1 MKKSLAFIAVAVL
14 AGVSQ
19 AATIK
24 WTANNVKIDGAAV
37 SGGVTYLVMAS
48 GSSGPG
54 TTGYTTYTAAS
65 LADAIKGGSISG
77 ALAETKTGG
86 SGNINVTGIGSF
98 GNGGTADPD
107 TVKAFFVVFDK
118 ASIAD
123 STQYAII
130 GADNPY
136 SYSFNTSV
144 GEKGMSFGN
153 VTTGASGYSISAGGG
168 WTAIPEP
175 TTVALLALGLAALGL
190 KRKVA

>member
-24 WTANNVKIDGAAV
+24 WQANNVKIDGTAV
-37 SGGVTYLVMAS
+37 SGGVAYLVMAE

-65 LADAIKGGSISG
+65 LKTAIEKGSIAG
-77 ALAETKTGG
+77 AIADTKTGTAG
-86 SGNINVTGIGSF
+86 QINKATIGNF
-98 GNGGTADPD
+98 GNGGTSDPD
-107 TVKAFFVVFDK
+107 TIKTFFVVFDK
-118 ASIAD
+118 DSIAA
-123 STQYAII
+123 STKYVII
-130 GADNPY
+130 GADNPM
-136 SYSFNTSV
+136 SKTFTSAT
-144 GEKGMSFGN
+144 GEQTASFGN
-153 VTTGASGYSISAGGG
+153 VTTGANGYSISGSGG

-175 TTVALLALGLAALGL
+175 TTVALLALGLAAVGL

>member
-1 MKKSLAFIAVAVL
+1 MKKSLAFIAVALV

-24 WTANNVKIDGAAV
+24 WQANNVKIDGTAV
-37 SGGVTYLVMAS
+37 SGGVAYLVMAE

-54 TTGYTTYTAAS
+54 TTGYTAYTAAS
-65 LADAIKGGSISG
+65 LKTAIEKGSIAG
-77 ALAETKTGG
+77 ALAETKTGTAG
-86 SGNINVTGIGSF
+86 QINKASIGNF
-98 GNGGTADPD
+98 GNGGTDDPD

-118 ASIAD
+118 DTIAG

-153 VTTGASGYSISAGGG
+153 VTTGANGYSISSGGG

-190 KRKVA
+190 KRKV

>member
-1 MKKSLAFIAVAVL
+1 MKKTTAFIAMALL

-24 WTANNVKIDGAAV
+24 WTANNIKINGSAV
-37 SGGVTYLVMAS
+37 SGGVAYLVMAS

-54 TTGYTTYTAAS
+54 TTGYTAYTAES
-65 LADAIKGGSISG
+65 LAAAIAGGSITG
-77 ALAETKTGG
+77 AIADTKTGT
-86 SGNINVTGIGSF
+86 SGNINKTGIGNF
-98 GNGGTADPD
+98 GSGGTDDPD

-118 ASIAD
+118 ASIAE
-123 STQYAII
+123 STKYTII
-130 GADNPY
+130 GASNPY
-136 SYSFNTSV
+136 EYSFNSSV

-153 VTTGASGYSISAGGG
+153 VTSGASGYTMST

>member
-24 WTANNVKIDGAAV
+24 WTANNIKIDGVNVNGGAA
-37 SGGVTYLVMAS
+37 YLVMAE
-48 GSSGPG
+48 GSGPG
-54 TTGYTTYTAAS
+54 TTGYTAYTAAS

-77 ALAETKTGG
+77 AISDTKTGS
-86 SGNINVTGIGSF
+86 SGNINKTGIGSF
-98 GNGGTADPD
+98 GSGGTDNPD
-107 TVKAFFVVFDK
+107 TIKAFFVVFDK
-118 ASIAD
+118 ATIGE
-123 STQYAII
+123 STKYTII
-130 GADNPY
+130 GADNPFE
-136 SYSFNTSV
+136 YSFNTSV
-144 GEKGMSFGN
+144 GEKAMSFGN

-168 WTAIPEP
+168 WVAIPEP